1 MGGGVSVVKKA
12 NARSTHSAKRT
23 KTRLSDFLFCFVSV
37 FWGERGLAWSGFAL
51 CCYRCCLFVA
61 VVAAAAVAGGGGGA
75 AAAVEV
81 VY

>member
-1 MGGGVSVVKKA
+1 MGGEVSVVKKA

-37 FWGERGLAWSGFAL
+37 FWRERGLAWLGSVL
-51 CCYRCCLFVA
+51 CCYRSCLFV
-61 VVAAAAVAGGGGGA
+61 VAAGA
-75 AAAVEV
+75 AGAAVEV